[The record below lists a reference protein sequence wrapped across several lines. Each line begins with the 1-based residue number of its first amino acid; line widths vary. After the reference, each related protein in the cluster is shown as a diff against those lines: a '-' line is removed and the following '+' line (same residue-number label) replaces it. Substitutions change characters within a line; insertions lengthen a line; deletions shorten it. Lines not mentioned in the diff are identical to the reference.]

1 MLEGCDKLADA
12 VQVTLGPRGR
22 NVIID
27 QSYGA
32 PKITKDGVTVAKSIE
47 FKDRYL
53 NMGASLVKQVAQKT
67 NDQAGDGTTTAT
79 ILARA
84 VFKEGCKS
92 VAAGMNPMDLRRGIQ
107 LAVDAILEELKKQSK
122 AIKGKD
128 DIRNVATI
136 SANGDKEIGNLIAE
150 VFEKIGP
157 DGSVT
162 VQDGKTLKTEVEY
175 VEGLKFDR
183 GYISPYFITDTR
195 KQECSFDN
203 PLLLLTTFKVSTIQQ
218 ILHLL
223 EHAAKGQRPIVL
235 ICEDV
240 ESEALATLVVNKLRG
255 GLRIV
260 AVKAPG
266 FGDNRKNTMQDI
278 AISSGATLINDE
290 IGLTLENADE
300 SCFGQCKRVIVT
312 KDDCMIMGGAGDS
325 KEIQE

>member
-1 MLEGCDKLADA
+1 MFSLSRTIRASKTAQFYKTALAYFSGKEIRFGTDARARMLEGCDKLADA

-27 QSYGA
+27 QSFGA

-47 FKDRYL
+47 FTDRYL
-53 NMGASLVKQVAQKT
+53 NMGASLVKQVAQKA

-84 VFKEGCKS
+84 IYKEGCKS

-107 LAVDAILEELKKQSK
+107 LAVDTIVTELQHQSK
-122 AIKGKD
+122 DIKGKE

-136 SANGDKEIGNLIAE
+136 SANGDKDIGNLISE
-150 VFEKIGP
+150 VFEKIGA

-183 GYISPYFITDTR
+183 GYISPYFITDPK
-195 KQECSFDN
+195 KQECQFDN
-203 PLLLLTTFKVSTIQQ
+203 PLLLLVTSKIQTVQQ

-223 EHAAKGQRPIVL
+223 EHTAK
-235 ICEDV
+235 
-240 ESEALATLVVNKLRG
+240 S
-255 GLRIV
+255 
-260 AVKAPG
+260 
-266 FGDNRKNTMQDI
+266 
-278 AISSGATLINDE
+278 
-290 IGLTLENADE
+290 
-300 SCFGQCKRVIVT
+300 
-312 KDDCMIMGGAGDS
+312 
-325 KEIQE
+325 